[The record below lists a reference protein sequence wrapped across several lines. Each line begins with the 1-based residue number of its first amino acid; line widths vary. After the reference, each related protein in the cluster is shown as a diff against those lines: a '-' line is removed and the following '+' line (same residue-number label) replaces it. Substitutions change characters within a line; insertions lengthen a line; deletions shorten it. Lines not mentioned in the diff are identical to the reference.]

1 LWYKI
6 QNPKLFSFLNKK
18 NLKFVSIQKQYYM
31 FNNYDFSGKKILI
44 AEDEKTNYLFLE
56 ALLKRTNATLIW
68 AETGRNALEAV
79 QNDSN
84 IDIVLM
90 DIKMPEMNGYEAT
103 NEIKKIRPQLPIIAQ
118 TAYALAGEKE
128 KILSAGCDDYLSKP
142 IMGKVLLEKIDNF
155 LSK

>member
-1 LWYKI
+1 M
-6 QNPKLFSFLNKK
+6 FS
-18 NLKFVSIQKQYYM
+18 
-31 FNNYDFSGKKILI
+31 NYDFAGKKILI

-56 ALLKRTNATLIW
+56 ALLKRTKAELIW
-68 AETGRNALEAV
+68 AETGKAAIDAINE
-79 QNDSN
+79 DPN

-103 NEIKKIRPQLPIIAQ
+103 YEIKKLRPTLPIIAQ

-155 LSK
+155 LNKK

>member
-1 LWYKI
+1 
-6 QNPKLFSFLNKK
+6 
-18 NLKFVSIQKQYYM
+18 M

>member
-1 LWYKI
+1 M
-6 QNPKLFSFLNKK
+6 FS
-18 NLKFVSIQKQYYM
+18 
-31 FNNYDFSGKKILI
+31 NYDFAGKKILI

-56 ALLKRTNATLIW
+56 ALLKRTNAELIW
-68 AETGRNALEAV
+68 AETGKAAVEAI
-79 QNDSN
+79 NNNPS

-103 NEIKKIRPQLPIIAQ
+103 YEIKKLRPNLPIIAQ

-142 IMGKVLLEKIDNF
+142 IMGKVLLEKIDMF
-155 LSK
+155 LNKKR

>member
-1 LWYKI
+1 
-6 QNPKLFSFLNKK
+6 
-18 NLKFVSIQKQYYM
+18 M

-56 ALLKRTNATLIW
+56 ALLKRTNAVLIW
-68 AETGRNALEAV
+68 AETGKTALEAV
-79 QNDSN
+79 QNDAE
-84 IDIVLM
+84 IDLVLM

-103 NEIKKIRPQLPIIAQ
+103 NEIKKIRPELPIIAQ

>member
-1 LWYKI
+1 
-6 QNPKLFSFLNKK
+6 
-18 NLKFVSIQKQYYM
+18 M

-56 ALLKRTNATLIW
+56 ALLKRTKAELIW
-68 AETGRNALEAV
+68 AETGKSALEACK
-79 QNDSN
+79 NDDS
-84 IDIVLM
+84 IDLVLM

-103 NEIKKIRPQLPIIAQ
+103 PEIKKIRPNLPIIAQ

-142 IMGKVLLEKIDNF
+142 IMGKVLLEKIDNY
-155 LSK
+155 LNQNK

>member
-1 LWYKI
+1 
-6 QNPKLFSFLNKK
+6 
-18 NLKFVSIQKQYYM
+18 M

-56 ALLKRTNATLIW
+56 ALLKRTNAELIW
-68 AETGRNALEAV
+68 AETGKSALEAV
-79 QNDSN
+79 QNDTS
-84 IDIVLM
+84 IDVVLM

-103 NEIKKIRPQLPIIAQ
+103 NEIKKIRPELPIIAQ

-142 IMGKVLLEKIDNF
+142 IMGKVLLEKINKF
-155 LSK
+155 LIK

>member
-1 LWYKI
+1 
-6 QNPKLFSFLNKK
+6 
-18 NLKFVSIQKQYYM
+18 M
-31 FNNYDFSGKKILI
+31 FNNYDFTDKKILI

-56 ALLKRTNATLIW
+56 ALLKRTHASLIW
-68 AETGRNALEAV
+68 AENGKVAVEACKD
-79 QNDSN
+79 NDD

-103 NEIKKIRPQLPIIAQ
+103 HEIKKLRPGIPIIAQ

-142 IMGKVLLEKIDNF
+142 IMGKILLEKIHTY

>member
-1 LWYKI
+1 
-6 QNPKLFSFLNKK
+6 
-18 NLKFVSIQKQYYM
+18 M

-56 ALLKRTNATLIW
+56 ALLKRTNAELIW
-68 AETGRNALEAV
+68 AETGKSALDAV
-79 QNDSN
+79 NNDES
-84 IDIVLM
+84 IDVVLM

-103 NEIKKIRPQLPIIAQ
+103 NEIKKIRPELPIIAQ

-142 IMGKVLLEKIDNF
+142 IMGKVLLEKINNF
-155 LSK
+155 LMK

>member
-1 LWYKI
+1 M
-6 QNPKLFSFLNKK
+6 FLSKSK
-18 NLKFVSIQKQYYM
+18 NYM
-31 FNNYDFSGKKILI
+31 FNNYDFSGKRILI

-68 AETGRNALEAV
+68 AETGKTALEAV
-79 QNDSN
+79 QNDSK

-103 NEIKKIRPQLPIIAQ
+103 NEIKKIRPELPIIAQ